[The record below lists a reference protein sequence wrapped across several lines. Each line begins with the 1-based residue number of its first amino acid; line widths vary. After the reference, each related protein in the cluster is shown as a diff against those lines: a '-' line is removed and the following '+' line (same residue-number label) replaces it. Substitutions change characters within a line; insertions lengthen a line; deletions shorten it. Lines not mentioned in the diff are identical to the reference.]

1 MIVIFLYHNM
11 TYDKLKEAK
20 YVCCETN
27 LNFEHTNNLKQQLRK
42 DENVLENTIGNEK
55 IIYIGFIG

>member
-1 MIVIFLYHNM
+1 M

>member
-1 MIVIFLYHNM
+1 MIVIFLYYNM

-20 YVCCETN
+20 YICCEIN
-27 LNFEHTNNLKQQLRK
+27 LNFEQTNNLKQQLRK
-42 DENVLENTIGNEK
+42 DENVLENIIGNEK

>member
-20 YVCCETN
+20 YVCCEIN
-27 LNFEHTNNLKQQLRK
+27 LNFEQTNNLKQQLRK
-42 DENVLENTIGNEK
+42 D
-55 IIYIGFIG
+55 